1 MAYFEVSNLADSSL
15 LSSTTIGSAYTNVTL
30 TNGSATISG
39 LSGLN
44 STYLGDY
51 INSTAGFPIGTFIV
65 SITNATTA
73 VLSAPYTG
81 VTTSTATLALY
92 PLTGPSIDTTGYPS
106 IVLQLGGVFVGQ
118 MYIEGSN
125 DNTNWDKLY
134 VLPLNDVVLT
144 DDITSMGN
152 YHLKT
157 STRYIRYNF
166 QQIFNGTPT
175 LTIYGRSGTGP
186 SAADGLSLALSQE
199 QNIPLN
205 VNLSSGIKKDSTNAL
220 FISDAPTLVQL
231 VAAVGQIT
239 VIDMQGYNTIH
250 LTTNAYAAS
259 GGFQISNSNDGTAT
273 SFATNQAALSSA
285 TGGTMS
291 TAIVASTTYAFTP
304 NARYVRI
311 VCTTA
316 GMLSYFLRNTP
327 NSGIVAQNL
336 TAIGGAA
343 VSSTAA
349 QLGVNV
355 VQFAG
360 SFVNGGVA
368 GSISVG
374 GASAVGVAPTYN
386 YLGAS
391 GIDTSGLARRIL
403 SDTTG
408 RLQIAGFNAISAQFA
423 NTSTTNPL
431 TAVGAI
437 TGTNQATAALNVQD
451 TAQFEGQSLVELLAL
466 MLLELRIANQQRYEM
481 VYLLNN
487 GIQNAMD
494 PPENFRNDSSSLFF
508 VQ

>member
-51 INSTAGFPIGTFIV
+51 INSIAGFPIGTFIV

-231 VAAVGQIT
+231 VAAVGEVT

-250 LTTNAYAAS
+250 LTTGTYAATA
-259 GGFQISNSNDGTAT
+259 GFQISNDQITFAVNQDALTTAG
-273 SFATNQAALSSA
+273 
-285 TGGTMS
+285 GGTMS
-291 TAIVASTTYAFTP
+291 TVIAALTTYAFTP

-327 NSGIVAQNL
+327 NSGIIAQNL
-336 TAIGGAA
+336 TAIGGVA
-343 VSSTAA
+343 VASVTA

-355 VQFAG
+355 AQFAG
-360 SFVNGGVA
+360 SAAATGGLA
-368 GSISVG
+368 GSIAVG

-494 PPENFRNDSSSLFF
+494 PPENFRNDPSSLFF